1 MRADTE
7 TGAGRLLPL
16 APVSSTS
23 EPLTPAPPG
32 PLAFPYAQPAVPW
45 RSISLQ
51 NERAPR
57 SWQRIVPEDVPAGGR
72 LSFGIAALSPPF
84 KAGL

>member
-7 TGAGRLLPL
+7 TGAGRLLSL
-16 APVSSTS
+16 APVSRTP
-23 EPLTPAPPG
+23 EPLTPAPPWAPG
-32 PLAFPYAQPAVPW
+32 VPIRPARRPMAINIIAK
-45 RSISLQ
+45 RES
-51 NERAPR
+51 PR